1 MICSGLEE
9 YKLVEHEDSYSKQ
22 NTLSAE
28 KNDKLINM
36 FSATIYDLKEIGFG
50 KAIALI
56 RQIPQMCRLHYNSL
70 ENRKMRQEDPKKFHP
85 VRPIRGQIFN
95 AFITE
100 NVGSELAGNHLVVI
114 IQNDTGNTFGEKVN
128 VLPIEGDGSKI
139 NPKFHVKL
147 TNDDLE
153 SGNFDKN
160 PSRVIVTDILTLDKS
175 RLDIRIG
182 KIKTNKM
189 KEISDLLRKQLDL

>member
-1 MICSGLEE
+1 LGES
-9 YKLVEHEDSYSKQ
+9 KLAEDSYSKQ
-22 NTLSAE
+22 IPLSSE
-28 KNDKLINM
+28 KKDKLT
-36 FSATIYDLKEIGFG
+36 TIFLTTVSDLKEIGFG

-56 RQIPQMCRLHYNSL
+56 KQIPQICRLHFHSL
-70 ENRKMRQEDPKKFHP
+70 ENRKMRQEHPKKFHP

-114 IQNDTGNTFGEKVN
+114 MQNDTGNTFGEKVN
-128 VLPIEGDGSKI
+128 VLPIEGDGNKI

-153 SGNFDKN
+153 FGNLDKN
-160 PSRVIVTDILTLDKS
+160 PSRVIITDILTLDKS

-182 KIKTNKM
+182 KIKTEKM
-189 KEISDLLRKQLDL
+189 KEISNLLRKQLDL